1 VLDSAAMRFARLLAL
16 LLLAIAPAA
25 LAQSIPA
32 SEYKARRERVAKAI
46 GSNAMLVVT
55 SPQPAERNGDVSY
68 PFRQDDNL
76 LYLTGITQSNTSLVI
91 LPGEE
96 KYREVI
102 FVDDANPMREVW
114 TGRLMTQAEVRE
126 TSGVQEVASSN
137 AFRQFVESA
146 LNGRPWG
153 QADGYTYFRGAS
165 MPAFRDA
172 VRAGRAEVWVP
183 LSRRG
188 FSETD
193 APRELRFVTDLG
205 RRYPELDVRNA
216 DPLLVSMREVK
227 SPAEVAMIQ
236 KAIDV
241 TAEAHKAAM
250 RRILTATN
258 EKQVHATIEHAFLEG
273 GADGWGFPSI
283 VAAGENG
290 TTLHYEDNN
299 AAIARDAMLVAD
311 IGAEFGGYTADVT
324 RTFPA
329 DGTFSPAQR
338 EIYQA
343 VLLAQNEAMK
353 LMKPGTLW
361 REIHARATEVLG
373 GELVKL
379 GLIAANDPAQVR
391 LYFMHG
397 LGHPLGLQVHDVF
410 DPDRKLEAGMVLTN
424 EPGIYVRA
432 DDVTRSEPF
441 RKLTTEQQ
449 DGIKKALERYKGIG
463 VRIEDDVLVTESGPR
478 LLSGGAPRTIEEIER
493 WQAGGR

>member
-1 VLDSAAMRFARLLAL
+1 MRNARLLAL
-16 LLLAIAPAA
+16 LLLLVVAIVPAA

-32 SEYKARRERVAKAI
+32 SEYQARRERVARAI

-91 LPGEE
+91 IPSEE

-102 FVDDANPMREVW
+102 FVDDANPTREVW
-114 TGRLMTQAEVRE
+114 TGRLMTQDEVRAK
-126 TSGVQEVASSN
+126 SGVAEVASSN
-137 AFRQFVESA
+137 AFRQFLEAA
-146 LNGRPWG
+146 LNGRPFG
-153 QADGYTYFRGAS
+153 MSETYTYFRGAA

-193 APRELRFVTDLG
+193 VPRDLRFVTDLR
-205 RRYPELDVRNA
+205 RRYPELEIRNA

-227 SPAEVAMIQ
+227 SAAEVAMIQ

-241 TAEAHKAAM
+241 TADAHKAAM

-290 TTLHYEDNN
+290 TTLHYESNN
-299 AAIARDAMLVAD
+299 AAIARDVLMVAD
-311 IGAEFGGYTADVT
+311 IGAEYGGYT
-324 RTFPA
+324 
-329 DGTFSPAQR
+329 
-338 EIYQA
+338 
-343 VLLAQNEAMK
+343 
-353 LMKPGTLW
+353 
-361 REIHARATEVLG
+361 
-373 GELVKL
+373 
-379 GLIAANDPAQVR
+379 
-391 LYFMHG
+391 
-397 LGHPLGLQVHDVF
+397 
-410 DPDRKLEAGMVLTN
+410 
-424 EPGIYVRA
+424 
-432 DDVTRSEPF
+432 
-441 RKLTTEQQ
+441 
-449 DGIKKALERYKGIG
+449 
-463 VRIEDDVLVTESGPR
+463 
-478 LLSGGAPRTIEEIER
+478 
-493 WQAGGR
+493 